1 MVFAAKTIVFIVIWC
16 KGTNFCLT
24 DKYLLLFFLFFAK
37 QKQISGAYCIFP
49 VTQNPNNALPCSHKL
64 QVQEIYFCKHT
75 KICKAFENK
84 RAINAKRGV
93 ALFFAKKN
101 PFQAFTASHYDRNIP
116 IMAKELSSKKIR
128 EQRPVRT
135 IVAQRLVLF
144 AQFYTPL
151 PPSAC

>member
-1 MVFAAKTIVFIVIWC
+1 MSGCC

-24 DKYLLLFFLFFAK
+24 DKHLLLFFLFFVK
-37 QKQISGAYCIFP
+37 QKQNSEACCIFP

-64 QVQEIYFCKHT
+64 QAHETSFCKHT

-84 RAINAKRGV
+84 RAINAKRGA
-93 ALFFAKKN
+93 ALFFSKKN
-101 PFQAFTASHYDRNIP
+101 PFQAFTTGHYDRNMP
-116 IMAKELSSKKIR
+116 VMAKELPSKNLG

-135 IVAQRLVLF
+135 IVAQRLALS